1 MSQAS
6 NHVDWCLKKAE
17 KEIEECKKA
26 GLSPKHRGLIKG
38 KVDIGLAKEHI
49 EKAKHNLLAADY
61 NVKGNFNDW
70 AVSQAY
76 YAMYH
81 KATSLFYLAGI
92 KCENHTAT
100 ILLLK
105 DLFNINNKEISIAKK
120 ERVDKQYYT
129 TFTINKG
136 QVLES
141 IKIAEKFIDEL
152 DLFIDKI
159 TNQEKNKFKNI
170 FIKDYFKK
178 L

>member
-1 MSQAS
+1 M
-6 NHVDWCLKKAE
+6 
-17 KEIEECKKA
+17 KKA
-26 GLSPKHRGLIKG
+26 GFLTGLY
-38 KVDIGLAKEHI
+38 KEKKLQI
-49 EKAKHNLLAADY
+49 VEPSEEMKEAYMQKSSASLKSAEILLQ
-61 NVKGNFNDW
+61 NSLLENSVPM
-70 AVSQAY
+70 AY
-76 YAMYH
+76 YSMYNMVMALLY
-81 KATSLFYLAGI
+81 KAGI

-120 ERVDKQYYT
+120 ERIDKQYYT
-129 TFTINKG
+129 TFAINKS

>member
-1 MSQAS
+1 MIRIKFIEQLIKEEKIKIVEPS
-6 NHVDWCLKKAE
+6 
-17 KEIEECKKA
+17 KEISNSYNEKSKNSLKA
-26 GLSPKHRGLIKG
+26 ARILL
-38 KVDIGLAKEHI
+38 EQ
-49 EKAKHNLLAADY
+49 ELLAEAT
-61 NVKGNFNDW
+61 
-70 AVSQAY
+70 SLAY

-81 KATSLFYLAGI
+81 KATSLFYLIGI

-100 ILLLK
+100 IILLK

-159 TNQEKNKFKNI
+159 TNQEKIKFKDI
-170 FIKDYFKK
+170 LIKTYFSK
-178 L
+178 

>member
-1 MSQAS
+1 MIRIKFIEQLIKEEKIKIVEPS
-6 NHVDWCLKKAE
+6 
-17 KEIEECKKA
+17 KEISNSYNEKSRNSLKA
-26 GLSPKHRGLIKG
+26 ARILLEQ
-38 KVDIGLAKEHI
+38 D
-49 EKAKHNLLAADY
+49 LLAEAT
-61 NVKGNFNDW
+61 
-70 AVSQAY
+70 SMAY

-120 ERVDKQYYT
+120 ERIDKQYYT
-129 TFTINKG
+129 TFAINKS

-159 TNQEKNKFKNI
+159 TNQEKSEFRGV
-170 FIKDYFKK
+170 FIKNYFKK

>member
-1 MSQAS
+1 MIRIKFIEQLIKEEKIKIVEPS
-6 NHVDWCLKKAE
+6 
-17 KEIEECKKA
+17 KEISNSYNEKSRNSLKA
-26 GLSPKHRGLIKG
+26 ARILLKQ
-38 KVDIGLAKEHI
+38 E
-49 EKAKHNLLAADY
+49 LLAEAT
-61 NVKGNFNDW
+61 
-70 AVSQAY
+70 SMAY

-120 ERVDKQYYT
+120 ERIDKQYYT
-129 TFTINKG
+129 TFAINKS